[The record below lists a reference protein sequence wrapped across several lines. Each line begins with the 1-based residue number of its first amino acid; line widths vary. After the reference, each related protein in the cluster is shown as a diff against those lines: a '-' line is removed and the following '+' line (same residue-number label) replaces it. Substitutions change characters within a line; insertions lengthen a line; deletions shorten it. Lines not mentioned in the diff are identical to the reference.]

1 MFVASVAVTFWGGF
15 RKGPALFAFK
25 GQISVKLLKSFIVPL
40 REPRLNPTEPNT
52 IQTETTL
59 PEPLNEPRLVV
70 ESGVAARIAALVI
83 PVLHDLDLRLV
94 RVKLSGQDGTTVQ
107 IMCERADGTMDVDAC
122 GAASQALSPVLD
134 VADPV
139 SQAYR
144 LEVSSPGI
152 DRPLVRVSD
161 FTRAIGHEVR
171 LEMTQPVEG
180 RRRFRCWIEA
190 VEADDLRINRLDAGP
205 DDEAIVKL
213 PLALIADARLVL
225 TEALIRATL
234 RGAKGQSSPEDS
246 AAPVAKK
253 PTGKSKARPVL
264 PSGIQ
269 AALRDAKQPHRR
281 PSAVARDASSKSARL
296 KGD

>member
-1 MFVASVAVTFWGGF
+1 MNSTDPMVT
-15 RKGPALFAFK
+15 PAENLD
-25 GQISVKLLKSFIVPL
+25 
-40 REPRLNPTEPNT
+40 
-52 IQTETTL
+52 
-59 PEPLNEPRLVV
+59 EPRLVV

-83 PVLHDLDLRLV
+83 PVLHDLNLRLV

-122 GAASQALSPVLD
+122 EAASQALSPVLD

-139 SQAYR
+139 PQAYR

-161 FTRAIGHEVR
+161 FVRAIGHEAR
-171 LEMTQPVEG
+171 LETAQPVEG

-190 VEADDLRINRLDAGP
+190 VEPGCLRINRLDAGP
-205 DDEAIVKL
+205 NDEAIVKL
-213 PLALIADARLVL
+213 PLEMIADARLVL

-234 RGAKGQSSPEDS
+234 RGAKGKSSPDEV
-246 AAPVAKK
+246 AAPASKK
-253 PTGKSKARPVL
+253 SIGKSKAKPVL

-269 AALRDAKQPHRR
+269 AGLRDAKQPTRR
-281 PSAVARDASSKSARL
+281 PSAVSRDASSKSARL